1 MILSQMAVDLHMCCF
16 HQFSGSW
23 GPYCL
28 DAWTGF
34 LLNGCCRA
42 CCCRALA
49 AIFSTNSHACVLHP
63 NNAPENDADT
73 IQIYIQISKF
83 ETTLNQWAKIQSGE
97 KGARVSYSVYKSESV
112 YYVHCFKSNNYWPV
126 DLTIS
131 DCMCAVVYCD
141 MLNCKLIRFTL
152 HDWNQFSLLN
162 ESEA

>member
-49 AIFSTNSHACVLHP
+49 AIFSTNSHASVLHP

-97 KGARVSYSVYKSESV
+97 KVQECRTVCTNLNQYTMYIVSSQIITGPYIWPMETYTLNQWLSTCCDIIW
-112 YYVHCFKSNNYWPV
+112 HPKSNIN
-126 DLTIS
+126 
-131 DCMCAVVYCD
+131 
-141 MLNCKLIRFTL
+141 
-152 HDWNQFSLLN
+152 
-162 ESEA
+162 